1 MMSRPFRCLEDLQTD
16 GSYWEMFDFCRT
28 KHFASNDHMKS
39 SKESQPTID
48 WDPGATSFSKKGF
61 EILQNIDDQMTVSKS
76 NVRTVDRLT
85 SRTECK
91 EEEGEGDTNE
101 KDLDDENNV
110 QDISFFCYQD
120 EEDGDETNSDTDE
133 SDWHYSH
140 TPLINQSNASSNR
153 IVEARQTMNSSLVLE
168 NSTHTSTDD
177 VLAEISD
184 GKPCLTT
191 NAKSDHL
198 SWHELD
204 GFKTIIKLVS
214 GSLLGGESFA
224 DVYKDIED
232 TSHNEDGDDFSSVD
246 IESNNSESCTK
257 FRTKIPTLGGV
268 ARMVAREE
276 GKTLDEK
283 QYIMYEVLAC
293 TFLLDLI
300 NKQDVDGRPALARK

>member
-1 MMSRPFRCLEDLQTD
+1 M
-16 GSYWEMFDFCRT
+16 
-28 KHFASNDHMKS
+28 
-39 SKESQPTID
+39 
-48 WDPGATSFSKKGF
+48 
-61 EILQNIDDQMTVSKS
+61 
-76 NVRTVDRLT
+76 
-85 SRTECK
+85 
-91 EEEGEGDTNE
+91 
-101 KDLDDENNV
+101 DDENNV

-120 EEDGDETNSDTDE
+120 EEDGDETNSDTEE

-140 TPLINQSNASSNR
+140 TSLIKQSNASSNR
-153 IVEARQTMNSSLVLE
+153 IIEARQTMNSSLVLE
-168 NSTHTSTDD
+168 NCTQTSTDD
-177 VLAEISD
+177 ALTRISD
-184 GKPCLTT
+184 DQPNQTK
-191 NAKSDHL
+191 NAKLDHL

-214 GSLLGGESFA
+214 GSVLGGESFA

-232 TSHNEDGDDFSSVD
+232 MSYNEDREDFSSID
-246 IESNNSESCTK
+246 IESNNSESRTK

-300 NKQDVDGRPALARK
+300 NKQDVNGRPALARK